1 MKKISTHQ
9 LKKQFESKYPTSGL
23 KVINALTHLIDFK
36 VWGEYRQGSGK
47 HVNTHVN
54 LSRGYGKKLAKYRLY
69 NHFIHNDCPFFI
81 FYTSKGLV
89 LDGRRYLMLCID
101 IDNKQGDA
109 NDVVQLRSHIENM
122 LNIKTFCNPS
132 THGNGLHMFFTVSFD
147 KYTKYSDINLK
158 ISELNTRIKNG
169 ILNKSF
175 KSKFDKICGTVSDVA
190 NLHLGTL
197 VKLPNPTDDVQM
209 TSLFESMSVSNR
221 IEDLLAQQ
229 SNNNTTHILPNTPCE
244 EVFSEKVKVK
254 NIKSSK
260 KKQTNTL
267 DDIRGIVEPIE
278 RRRTYAFYMGYLLGR
293 MPTHRELM
301 DGYQKDVDTG
311 EVSSKRAANFHEIL
325 EYMAANFDA
334 TKCCGW
340 DAAYAKAKSVV
351 AKRNITQTICDEK
364 YGKKA
369 NDSRLKVDDVA
380 VVLALY
386 MTRREGTIKLN
397 TITGKCA
404 FKRSQ
409 ALKREGKIKRTID
422 TKKFGASKAILE
434 EFGIICE
441 VAKPVKGVHATAY
454 VVVDDANT
462 LPEPITAVPSHS
474 KDEGVVSEGVEA
486 LNARIE
492 QLVQV
497 ECHITMRGKC
507 HTPFLLPVNVQ
518 NLPPR
523 CEQEYSVSNQQ
534 SHASSLEH
542 THTGI

>member
-1 MKKISTHQ
+1 MKKISSPQ
-9 LKKQFESKYPTSGL
+9 LKKQFDSKYPTSGL
-23 KVINALTHLIDFK
+23 KVINALTHLINFK

-47 HVNTHVN
+47 HVNTHAN
-54 LSRGYGKKLAKYRLY
+54 LSRGYGKQLPKYRLY
-69 NHFIHNDCPFFI
+69 NHFIHNDCPFFV
-81 FYTSKGLV
+81 FYTSRGLV

-101 IDNKQGDA
+101 IDNKNGDA
-109 NDVVQLRSHIENM
+109 NDVVQMREHIEKM

-169 ILNKSF
+169 IDNKSF
-175 KSKFDKICGTVSDVA
+175 KSKFDKICGTISDVA

-209 TSLFESMSVSNR
+209 TSLFETMSISSR
-221 IEDLLAQQ
+221 IEDLLADPLELA
-229 SNNNTTHILPNTPCE
+229 NHTLLLPNTPCE
-244 EVFSEKVKVK
+244 EVFSEKTKVK

-260 KKQTNTL
+260 TKQTNTL
-267 DDIRGIVEPIE
+267 DAIRGIVEPIE
-278 RRRTYAFYMGYLLGR
+278 RRRSYAFYMGYLLGR
-293 MPTHRELM
+293 LPTHQELM
-301 DGYQKDVDTG
+301 DGYQRDIDTG

-340 DAAYAKAKSVV
+340 DAAYTKAKSVV

-454 VVVDDANT
+454 VVVDDTNT
-462 LPEPITAVPSHS
+462 LPEPIRAVPSHS
-474 KDEGVVSEGVEA
+474 EGEGVVTEGVEA
-486 LNARIE
+486 LNAQIDAE
-492 QLVQV
+492 LVRV
-497 ECHITMRGKC
+497 ECHTA
-507 HTPFLLPVNVQ
+507 TPRPYHKQPLL
-518 NLPPR
+518 
-523 CEQEYSVSNQQ
+523 
-534 SHASSLEH
+534 LEND
-542 THTGI
+542 